1 MLQDFIVSNRDEIL
15 ARARLRVVERDA
27 PPMAGAEL
35 TSGLPTFLDQ
45 LHTALARSSRHEG
58 SDHAELKLSASA
70 HGSHLFH
77 QGLTVAQVVNG
88 YGDLCQVITA
98 LAMEA
103 KAPIGSDEFQTLN
116 LCLDDATA
124 NAVTAFSDHRESAIS
139 AEGTERLGVLAHE
152 LRNLLNTAILTF
164 GALQRGTVSIGGST
178 GTMHARSLS
187 QLNALIDRSLADVR
201 LDAGVQNVQRLAV
214 RDILEEV
221 EVGASIVAHTRG
233 IVLLVAH
240 VDPTVIVTADRQI
253 LAAAVGN
260 LVQNALKFTDTG
272 KTVTVRAL
280 TTTSRVLIEVEDECG
295 GLPPGQVEELLQPF
309 TQRGGDRTGLG
320 LGLSICV
327 KAVKAM
333 AGELHIRDLP
343 GRGCIFTIDLP
354 KQPPPPTSI
363 FAGHRKDGGSSGSN
377 PGAILRDARSI

>member
-1 MLQDFIVSNRDEIL
+1 MEG
-15 ARARLRVVERDA
+15 
-27 PPMAGAEL
+27 AGM
-35 TSGLPTFLDQ
+35 TPGLPTFLDQ
-45 LHTALARSSRHEG
+45 LHGALARASRHEG
-58 SDHAELKLSASA
+58 SDHAELKASASL
-70 HGSHLFH
+70 HGGHLYH

-98 LAMEA
+98 LAIED

-124 NAVTAFSDHRESAIS
+124 NAVTSFAHQRDSVIS

-164 GALQRGTVSIGGST
+164 GALQKGTVSIGGST

-187 QLNALIDRSLADVR
+187 QLSALVDRSLADVR

-233 IVLLVAH
+233 IVLLVAI

-253 LAAAVGN
+253 LAAAIGN

-272 KTVTVRAL
+272 KKVTLRAL
-280 TTTSRVLIEVEDECG
+280 TTASRVLIEVEDECG
-295 GLPPGQVEELLQPF
+295 GLPPGHVEELLRPF
-309 TQRGGDRTGLG
+309 TQRGGDRSGLG

-327 KAVKAM
+327 KAVKTM

-363 FAGHRKDGGSSGSN
+363 FAGHRKDGGPSGSS
-377 PGAILRDARSI
+377 PGAVTRDARSI